1 MTNSDASHDT
11 FIKEEP
17 GGIISV
23 NGKPLILVSATNI
36 PLSDAGIIIQYVKD
50 AVIDFYQD
58 KAMSMIEDMMDDGTR
73 H

>member
-1 MTNSDASHDT
+1 MTTDDT
-11 FIKEEP
+11 LIIKEEP
-17 GGIISV
+17 GGIISLD
-23 NGKPLILVSATNI
+23 GKPLILLSPANI
-36 PLSDAGIIIQYVKD
+36 PLSDAGMLMGHIMD